1 MRCRLRLYHEVLQ
14 AQQLA
19 GRSYRQDPNMWKC
32 NKVLN
37 LKPSEPKRHS
47 LARRGTWQPDHPVR
61 SHEER
66 VEATGGFGVETLGVN
81 LEY

>member
-1 MRCRLRLYHEVLQ
+1 
-14 AQQLA
+14 
-19 GRSYRQDPNMWKC
+19 MWKC
-32 NKVLN
+32 SKVLN
-37 LKPSEPKRHS
+37 LKPSEPKRNP
-47 LARRGTWQPDHPVR
+47 LARRSTWQPDHPVR